1 MDNRKQHGAP
11 PGSGGER
18 IEPARF
24 VPPPAK
30 KPVLSFAM
38 TLRTGLAVLAL
49 ALGALLVAFIAW
61 FMLTA
66 AVIEVETEP
75 ADAAISLDGGMGLR
89 LAGRHMVRP
98 GPYRLSLAAPGYEPL
113 SAEIMVHR
121 GPAQRHV
128 YQLEKRPGRLRVDTG
143 AVTGA
148 EVFVDQEAKGKT
160 PLLIEALPAG
170 KRLVAINAP
179 RHLPYEE
186 QLEITG
192 LDQEQ
197 TLEVALTP
205 AWAEVSFDAEPQG
218 AEVFSG
224 EESLGKTP
232 LTAELLAGEHAV
244 MIKAPGHQTWRE
256 TIKVVAN
263 QPLRLD
269 GIRLERAA
277 ATLFVAS
284 EPARASATVDG
295 EYAGLTPLEL
305 SLRPGREAAIRLYKQ
320 GYKPALRTFTAKA
333 GREQRLRVVLEPEL
347 VSVALK
353 VQPAD
358 AQLYLDGALIGEG
371 DRVLQLPAKKHRLEL
386 RKEGYAPHKATLTP
400 HIGVEQ
406 ELNIRLKTLRQVKM
420 ENVKPVIKTAGGQTL
435 KLFHPGAFTMGAS
448 RREPGRRPN
457 ETLRRTRLTRP
468 FYLGLTEV
476 TNGAYRLF
484 QQGFSSGRID
494 GNNLNGDKQPAAN
507 LSWRQ
512 AALFCNWL
520 SQQEDLTPFYR
531 VEDDNIAGFDK
542 NADGYRLPTEA
553 EWAWA
558 ARVSAPGGG
567 GAGAAL
573 LKFPWGPAMPPGR
586 KSGNFADRSAAALLG
601 RIIDNYD
608 DGFAVSAP
616 VGSFAA
622 NGKGLFDLGG
632 NVAEWTHDFYDI
644 AVSAGQKAAVDPLG
658 PLSGE
663 FHVIR
668 GSSWAHGT
676 VTELRLSFRDYGSKA
691 REDVGFRLAR
701 YPY

>member
-1 MDNRKQHGAP
+1 MRAP
-11 PGSGGER
+11 ARSGGER

-24 VPPPAK
+24 VPPSAK
-30 KPVLSFAM
+30 KPVLSFALS
-38 TLRTGLAVLAL
+38 LRTGLAVLAL
-49 ALGALLVAFIAW
+49 ALGVFIVAFSAW

-66 AVIEVETEP
+66 AVIEVETQP
-75 ADAAISLDGGMGLR
+75 ADAAVALEGGMRLR
-89 LAGRHMVRP
+89 LAGRYMVRP
-98 GPYRLSLAAPGYEPL
+98 GSYRLRLAAPGYEPL
-113 SAEIMVHR
+113 TAEITVNR

-148 EVFVDQEAKGKT
+148 EVFIDQESKGTT
-160 PLLIEALPAG
+160 PLVIEALPAG
-170 KRLVAINAP
+170 ERLVAIKAS
-179 RHLPYEE
+179 RYLPYEE
-186 QLEITG
+186 RLEIRG
-192 LDQEQ
+192 LGQEQ
-197 TLEVALTP
+197 TLAVALTP
-205 AWAEVSFDAEPQG
+205 AWAEVSFDATPQE

-224 EESLGKTP
+224 DESLGKTP
-232 LTAELLAGEHAV
+232 LTAELLAGEHAI
-244 MIKAPGHQTWRE
+244 MIKASGYQTWRE

-295 EYAGLTPLEL
+295 DYAGLTPLEL

-333 GREQRLRVVLEPEL
+333 GPAQRLRVVLQPEL
-347 VSVALK
+347 VSVTLK

-406 ELNIRLKTLRQVKM
+406 ALNIRLKTLRQVKM
-420 ENVKPVIKTAGGQTL
+420 EKVKPVIKTAGGQTL
-435 KLFHPGAFTMGAS
+435 KLFYPGAFTMGAS

-457 ETLRRTRLTRP
+457 ETLRRTQLTRP

-476 TNGAYRLF
+476 TNDAYRLF
-484 QQGFSSGRID
+484 EQGFSSGRIE
-494 GNNLNGDKQPAAN
+494 GNNLNGEKQPAAN

-512 AALFCNWL
+512 AALYCNWL
-520 SQQEDLTPFYR
+520 SQQEGLTPFYR
-531 VEDDNIAGFDK
+531 EENDNIAGFDK

-558 ARVSAPGGG
+558 ARVSAPGGKVA
-567 GAGAAL
+567 AGPAL
-573 LKFPWGPAMPPGR
+573 LKFPWGQAMPPGR

-601 RIIDNYD
+601 RIIDKYE

-622 NGKGLFDLGG
+622 NAKGLFDLGG

-644 AVSAGQKAAVDPLG
+644 AVSAGQKTAVDPLG

-676 VTELRLSFRDYGSKA
+676 VTELRLSFRDYGNKA
-691 REDVGFRLAR
+691 RDDVGFRLAR

>member
-1 MDNRKQHGAP
+1 MDNRKQRDAP
-11 PGSGGER
+11 AGPGGER
-18 IEPARF
+18 IKPARF

-30 KPVLSFAM
+30 KPVLPFAL
-38 TLRTGLAVLAL
+38 TLKTGLAALAL
-49 ALGALLVAFIAW
+49 ALGAFTVAFSAW

-66 AVIEVETEP
+66 AVIEVETDP
-75 ADAAISLDGGMGLR
+75 ADAAVALEGGLR
-89 LAGRHMVRP
+89 LQLAGRYMVRP
-98 GPYRLSLAAPGYEPL
+98 GTYRLSLDAPGYEPL
-113 SAEIMVHR
+113 RAELMVNR

-128 YQLEKRPGRLRVDTG
+128 YRLEKRPGRLRVDTG

-148 EVFVDQEAKGKT
+148 EVFIDQESKGTT
-160 PLLIEALPAG
+160 PLVIEALPAG
-170 KRLVAINAP
+170 ERLVAIKAP
-179 RHLPYEE
+179 RYLPYQEH
-186 QLEITG
+186 LEITG
-192 LDQEQ
+192 LGQEQ

-205 AWAEVSFDAEPQG
+205 AWAEVSFDAAPQG

-224 EESLGKTP
+224 DESLGKTP
-232 LTAELLAGEHAV
+232 LTAELLAAEHAV
-244 MIKAPGHQTWRE
+244 MIKAPGYQTWRE
-256 TIKVVAN
+256 TIKVEAN

-320 GYKPALRTFTAKA
+320 GYKPALRAFTPKV
-333 GREQRLRVVLEPEL
+333 GQGQRLRVVLQPEL
-347 VSVALK
+347 VSVTLK

-371 DRVLQLPAKKHRLEL
+371 NRVLQLPAKKHRLEL
-386 RKEGYAPHKATLTP
+386 RKEGYAPHKAALTP
-400 HIGVEQ
+400 HVGVEQ
-406 ELNIRLKTLRQVKM
+406 ELNIRLKTLRQIKM

-435 KLFHPGAFTMGAS
+435 KLFYPGAFTMGAS

-484 QQGFSSGRID
+484 EQGFSSGRID
-494 GNNLNGDKQPAAN
+494 GNNLNEEKQPAVN

-512 AALFCNWL
+512 AALYCNWL
-520 SQQEDLTPFYR
+520 SQQEGLTPFYR

-558 ARVSAPGGG
+558 ARVAAPGGG

-573 LKFPWGPAMPPGR
+573 LKFPWGQAMPPGP

-601 RIIDNYD
+601 RIVDKYD

-622 NGKGLFDLGG
+622 NAKGLFDLGG

-644 AVSAGQKAAVDPLG
+644 AVSAGQQEAVDPLG

-663 FHVIR
+663 FHVLR

-676 VTELRLSFRDYGSKA
+676 VTELRLSFRDYGNKA

>member
-1 MDNRKQHGAP
+1 MRAP

-24 VPPPAK
+24 VPPPAQ
-30 KPVLSFAM
+30 KPALSFASA
-38 TLRTGLAVLAL
+38 LKSGLVVLGL
-49 ALGALLVAFIAW
+49 ALGACAVAFIAW

-66 AVIEVETEP
+66 AVVEVETEP
-75 ADAAISLDGGMGLR
+75 ADVAVSLEGGMRLQ
-89 LAGRHMVRP
+89 LAGRYMARP
-98 GPYRLSLAAPGYEPL
+98 GPYRLSIVAPGYEPL
-113 SAEIMVHR
+113 TAEIMVNR

-148 EVFVDQEAKGKT
+148 EVFVDQESKGTT
-160 PLLIEALPAG
+160 PLVIEALPAG
-170 KRLVAINAP
+170 ERLVAIKAP
-179 RHLPYEE
+179 RYLPYEE
-186 QLEITG
+186 RLEITG

-205 AWAEVSFDAEPQG
+205 AWAEVSFDAAPQG

-244 MIKAPGHQTWRE
+244 MIKAPGYQAWRE
-256 TIKVVAN
+256 TIKVAAG

-277 ATLFVAS
+277 AALFVAS

-295 EYAGLTPLEL
+295 DYAGLTPLEL
-305 SLRPGREAAIRLYKQ
+305 SLRPGRRAAIRLYKQ

-333 GREQRLRVVLEPEL
+333 GQAQRLRVVLQPEL
-347 VSVALK
+347 VSVTLK

-406 ELNIRLKTLRQVKM
+406 ALNIRLKTLREIKM
-420 ENVKPVIKTAGGQTL
+420 ENVKPVIKTASGQTL
-435 KLFHPGAFTMGAS
+435 KLFYPGAFTMGAS

-484 QQGFSSGRID
+484 EQGFSSGRID
-494 GNNLNGDKQPAAN
+494 GNNLNGEKQPAAN

-512 AALFCNWL
+512 AALYCNWL
-520 SQQEDLTPFYR
+520 SQQEGLTPFYR
-531 VEDDNIAGFDK
+531 EEDGNIAGFDK

-558 ARVSAPGGG
+558 ARVSAPGGN

-573 LKFPWGPAMPPGR
+573 LKFPWGQAMPPGR
-586 KSGNFADRSAAALLG
+586 KSGNFADRNAAALLG
-601 RIIDNYD
+601 RIIDKYD

-622 NGKGLFDLGG
+622 NAKGLFDLGG

-644 AVSAGQKAAVDPLG
+644 AVSASQKAAVDPLG